1 LALGPAWTEDGR
13 WSDLDYGHWSG
24 RSIAGTHDQNPD
36 GLAAWLSDPASAA
49 HGGESLEALQARLRY
64 VLMQA
69 PPAGSTLVV
78 THAIVVKVVLAT
90 VLEAPL
96 ASVYSMDFEPLS
108 SITLARAGD
117 AWRLRGKSCL

>member
-1 LALGPAWTEDGR
+1 
-13 WSDLDYGHWSG
+13 
-24 RSIAGTHDQNPD
+24 
-36 GLAAWLSDPASAA
+36 
-49 HGGESLEALQARLRY
+49 
-64 VLMQA
+64 MQA